1 MAIDREQRSTELDNF
16 SKVSFPVPVVQ
27 KPILKPLDVHVA
39 RAAANALKV
48 NVVNTNFEV
57 RELVVAQGLQF
68 HNDDVE
74 RRIRFLAQTDPA
86 TLANLNQLTIPRSL
100 ANDFPDIVIQDDNTA
115 VFISD
120 AQRVEFRIRVI
131 NTKDA
136 FKTALETPNT
146 HVIYCGHARWGRGAC
161 FGPDL
166 PVDPTNKDGQDITGD
181 NWEMGIDPLP
191 PLPPPSSPFPPF
203 FPPPLPTAKFGLF
216 RMGHPFV
223 GLPFHE
229 LDEHKYRMRPVPSTV
244 KVNPTDIDSSLT
256 IPSSLHPINLRG
268 TRFESS
274 ILDPVVDAYW
284 GCTTVEG
291 PGLLLF
297 AGFENTDN
305 QPMDLGA
312 TDLQCRCLTN
322 LGCETFDH
330 FHSVLRKRKGFT
342 RTETEGFAYFTSDI
356 SNNRLGRLYIGSLFE
371 FPERN
376 DFKSWFPSL
385 EFAKNRTNQKL
396 TALREKFRLI

>member
-1 MAIDREQRSTELDNF
+1 VAINREQRSIELDNF
-16 SKVSFPVPVVQ
+16 GKGLLFAPVLP

-39 RAAANALKV
+39 RAAANALKL
-48 NVVNTNFEV
+48 NVVNTNFEI

-68 HNDDVE
+68 HNNDVE
-74 RRIRFLAQTDPA
+74 TRIRFLGQTDPTA
-86 TLANLNQLTIPRSL
+86 LASLNQLTIPQSL
-100 ANDFPDIVIQDDNTA
+100 ANDFPDIVIQDDNNA

-136 FKTALETPNT
+136 FKTALETPAI

-166 PVDPTNKDGQDITGD
+166 PQDPSNKDGQDITGD
-181 NWEMGIDPLP
+181 NWEMGTDPV
-191 PLPPPSSPFPPF
+191 
-203 FPPPLPTAKFGLF
+203 KFGLF

-223 GLPFHE
+223 GLPFLE
-229 LDEHKYRMRPVPSTV
+229 LDEHKYRMRPVPTSV
-244 KVNPTDIDSSLT
+244 KVNPADIDSSLT
-256 IPSSLHPINLRG
+256 IPNSLRPIVLRG
-268 TRFESS
+268 TRFESR
-274 ILDPVVDAYW
+274 ILDPVVDTYF

-297 AGFENTDN
+297 ADFQNSAS

-312 TDLQCRCLTN
+312 TDIQCRCLTN

-330 FHSVLRKRKGFT
+330 FHSILRKRKGFT
-342 RTETEGFAYFTSDI
+342 RTETEGFAYFTTDI
-356 SNNRLGRLYIGSLFE
+356 SNNRLPRLYIGSLFE

-385 EFAKNRTNQKL
+385 EFAKKRTNEKL
-396 TALREKFRLI
+396 AAAREKYRLI

>member
-16 SKVSFPVPVVQ
+16 NKLPFPVPVIP

-39 RAAANALKV
+39 RAAANALKL
-48 NVVNTNFEV
+48 NVVNTNFEI
-57 RELVVAQGLQF
+57 RELVVAQGIQF

-74 RRIRFLAQTDPA
+74 RRIRFLARNNPA
-86 TLANLNQLTIPRSL
+86 GLADLNQFTIPRSL
-100 ANDFPDIVIQDDNTA
+100 ANDFPDIVIQDDNNA

-120 AQRVEFRIRVI
+120 TQRVEFRIRVI

-136 FKTALETPNT
+136 FKTALETPGI
-146 HVIYCGHARWGRGAC
+146 HVIYSGHARWGRGPC

-166 PVDPTNKDGQDITGD
+166 PVDLTDKNGQDMTGD
-181 NWEMGIDPLP
+181 NWEMGSDPV
-191 PLPPPSSPFPPF
+191 
-203 FPPPLPTAKFGLF
+203 KFGLF

-223 GLPFHE
+223 GLPFQE
-229 LDEHKYRMRPVPSTV
+229 LDEHKYRMRPVPTTV
-244 KVNPTDIDSSLT
+244 KVNPADIDKSLT
-256 IPSSLHPINLRG
+256 IPSSLRPLNLRG
-268 TRFESS
+268 TRFEEF
-274 ILDPVVDAYW
+274 ILDPIVDAYW

-297 AGFENTDN
+297 AGFENTPPLPPPFISPP

-312 TDLQCRCLTN
+312 TNIQCRCFSV

-330 FHSVLRKRKGFT
+330 FHSILRTRKGFT
-342 RTETEGFAYFTSDI
+342 RTETEGFAYFTTDI
-356 SNNRLGRLYIGSLFE
+356 SNNRLWRLYIGSLFE

-376 DFKSWFPSL
+376 DFKPWFPYL
-385 EFAKNRTNQKL
+385 EFAVKRTNQKL
-396 TALREKFRLI
+396 AALREKYRLI